1 MQQKINN
8 KKEKGIAWI
17 MYNDENY
24 DINEWFGGEIL
35 KDNRK
40 EYILY
45 HKDIIK
51 EGRKKKLNIMIYIY

>member
-1 MQQKINN
+1 
-8 KKEKGIAWI
+8 

-40 EYILY
+40 KYILY

-51 EGRKKKLNIMIYIY
+51 EGRKKKLNIMIYIYE